1 VLTIVA
7 VVLAVF
13 VLPSPWGWI
22 AVIVAAAID
31 IVETF
36 VFWWWSKRRRPAV
49 GVEVLVGAEAEV
61 VDGRYVRVAGELW
74 RARGLAGRAPGER
87 VRVRAVDGLEL
98 DVE

>member
-7 VVLAVF
+7 IVLAVL

-22 AVIVAAAID
+22 AVLGAALID
-31 IVETF
+31 ILEMLA
-36 VFWWWSKRRRPAV
+36 FWWWSKRRRPTV
-49 GVEVLVGAEAEV
+49 GVETLVGAEAEV

-74 RARGLAGRAPGER
+74 RARDLAGRAPGER